1 MPTPAQAKAIGKRKG
16 SEMSCSSVSPPRF
29 GTGSKGD
36 ERALFSIFAGPRWN
50 SVGLV
55 LAALLVAPSV
65 APAQTDPA
73 HYPGQTVR
81 IVVPV
86 SPGSIADGFA
96 RLIGEKLAEFWKQQV
111 IVDNR
116 PGVPGITAVAKSAPD
131 GYTLLLNSNGHTI
144 AGAINK
150 NIQFDPVRDF
160 AGVTRIASVPLVMIT
175 PPDYPARTVKDF
187 VALAKEKPGQLNFA
201 SAGVSTTSYLSAEVF
216 KQIARVDIVHI
227 PYRGAPE
234 AVNSVMRGD
243 AQMYFAPIPAAQELS
258 LAGKIGVVAINSSSR
273 VAQLPDVPTIAES
286 GLPSY
291 KYDSW
296 FGMLLPAGTPRP
308 IVEKLSRDIA
318 RAMQIAEVR
327 ERMVRQGALPITDSP
342 EQFDD
347 IIRNDTERNARILR
361 DAGISPK

>member
-1 MPTPAQAKAIGKRKG
+1 MTAETLRPGRRG
-16 SEMSCSSVSPPRF
+16 L
-29 GTGSKGD
+29 
-36 ERALFSIFAGPRWN
+36 ERAFLSALACSRWIC
-50 SVGLV
+50 VGLV
-55 LAALLVAPSV
+55 LAALPIAPSIV
-65 APAQTDPA
+65 RAQIDPA
-73 HYPGQTVR
+73 HYPSQTVR

-96 RLIGEKLAEFWKQQV
+96 RLIAEKLADVWKQQV

-131 GYTLLLNSNGHTI
+131 GYALLLNSNGHTI

-160 AGVTRIASVPLVMIT
+160 AGITQIASVPLVMIA
-175 PPDYPARTVKDF
+175 PPEYQARTVKDF
-187 VALAKEKPGQLNFA
+187 IALAKEKPGKLNFA
-201 SAGVSTTSYLSAEVF
+201 SAGVSTTSYLSAEIF
-216 KQIARVDIVHI
+216 KQNAQVDIVHI

-243 AQMYFAPIPAAQELS
+243 AQMYFAPIPAAQELG
-258 LAGKIGVVAINSSSR
+258 LAGKVAVVAVNSSRR
-273 VAQLPDVPTIAES
+273 VAQLPNVPTIAES
-286 GLPSY
+286 GLPHY

-296 FGMLLPAGTPRP
+296 FGILAPAGTPRP

-318 RAMQIAEVR
+318 RAIQMADVS
-327 ERMVRQGALPITDSP
+327 ERMLRQGALPVTGTP
-342 EQFDD
+342 EQFDG
-347 IIRNDTERNARILR
+347 IIKNDTERNAGILR

>member
-1 MPTPAQAKAIGKRKG
+1 
-16 SEMSCSSVSPPRF
+16 MSRSSVTAEPFRAGRN
-29 GTGSKGD
+29 GTA
-36 ERALFSIFAGPRWN
+36 RARSSTLACSRRRCI
-50 SVGLV
+50 GLA
-55 LAALLVAPSV
+55 LAALLIAPSA
-65 APAQTDPA
+65 APAQSDPA
-73 HYPGQTVR
+73 HYPSQTVR

-96 RLIGEKLAEFWKQQV
+96 RLIAERLADAWKQQV

-144 AGAINK
+144 AGAK

-160 AGVTRIASVPLVMIT
+160 AGVTQIASVPLAMIT

-187 VALAKEKPGQLNFA
+187 IALAKEKPGKLNFA
-201 SAGVSTTSYLSAEVF
+201 SAGVSTTSYLSAEIF
-216 KQIARVDIVHI
+216 KQNAQVDIVHI

-243 AQMYFAPIPAAQELS
+243 AQMYFAPIPAAQELG
-258 LAGKIGVVAINSSSR
+258 LAGKVAVVAVNSSGR

-286 GLPSY
+286 GLSSY

-296 FGMLLPAGTPRP
+296 FGMLAPAGTPRP

-318 RAMQIAEVR
+318 RAIQMADVS
-327 ERMVRQGALPITDSP
+327 ERMVRQGALPVTGTP
-342 EQFDD
+342 EQFDA
-347 IIRNDTERNARILR
+347 IIKNDTERNARILR